1 MKKIKL
7 IWKLMKG
14 NRLIYLASILS
25 IALATFFSILI
36 PLVTKTIID
45 SIIGNGSSS
54 SSNIINSMIEYCGGR
69 EFLSNNLWICS
80 LLIVLLTALN
90 GLFLYLK
97 GRFSSKA
104 AESTAMNTREKLFNH
119 IQRLPYDYHVKAST
133 GDLIQR
139 CTSDVETIRSF
150 LAVQFVEIGRAI
162 FMVTLVSII
171 MFSLNVKLALVAMT
185 AVPIIFTFAFI
196 FFKKVQ
202 KIFLQCDESE
212 GRLSSVIQENLTGI
226 RVVRAFA
233 MQKFEMDKFNKKNRE
248 FKNLVYKLIKLLAL
262 YWSISD
268 ALCLLQIGA
277 ILLYGSVL
285 SSKGIIS
292 LGTLVVFTT
301 YEGMLLWPVRQMGR
315 ILTDMGKSFV
325 AATRIFEILDEPTE
339 IMIENSLQPKI
350 SGEIEFK
357 NLSFEYEEGK
367 PVLRNLTFKVKKGQ
381 TVAILGPTGSGKT
394 TLINLLLR
402 LYDYKKGSIKID
414 GIELKEIDRKW
425 IRQNVGIASQEPFL
439 FSKTIEDNVKLGSE
453 KASIYDVHE
462 ACKIASIHDNIQEF
476 EKGYETMVG
485 EKGVTL
491 SGGQKQRLTIART
504 VITDYPIL
512 IFDDSLSA
520 VDAETDASIR
530 SALRKRSKNVTTFI
544 ISHRISTIRRADL
557 ILVLEKGKISQMGT
571 HKKLVNQDGLY
582 KRVWEIQNSF
592 EKEIEEDTNE
602 SAS

>member
-1 MKKIKL
+1 MNKVKL

-14 NRLIYLASILS
+14 NRLIYVASILS

-45 SIIGNGSSS
+45 SIIGNKSLS
-54 SSNIINSMIEYCGGR
+54 SSNIINRIIVYSGGR
-69 EFLSNNLWICS
+69 EFLSHNLWICG
-80 LLIVLLTALN
+80 LFIVLLTVLN

-104 AESTAMNTREKLFNH
+104 AESIAMNTREKLFDH

-196 FFKKVQ
+196 FFKRVQ

-233 MQKFEMDKFNKKNRE
+233 MQKFEMDKFSEKNRE
-248 FKNLVYKLIKLLAL
+248 FKNLVYKLIRLLAL

-325 AATRIFEILDEPTE
+325 AATRIFEILDEPIE
-339 IMIENSLQPKI
+339 IMNENLLQPKI
-350 SGEIEFK
+350 LGEIEFK

-394 TLINLLLR
+394 TLVNLLLR

-425 IRQNVGIASQEPFL
+425 IRKNVGIASQEPFL
-439 FSKTIEDNVKLGSE
+439 FSKTIQDNVKLGNE
-453 KASIYDVHE
+453 KASVIEVHE

-491 SGGQKQRLTIART
+491 SGGQKQRVTIART
-504 VITDYPIL
+504 VINDYPIL

-544 ISHRISTIRRADL
+544 ISHRITTLREADL
-557 ILVLEKGKISQMGT
+557 ILVLEKGKIVQAGT
-571 HKKLVNQDGLY
+571 HEKLINQDGLY

-592 EKEIEEDTNE
+592 EQEIGEDTNE